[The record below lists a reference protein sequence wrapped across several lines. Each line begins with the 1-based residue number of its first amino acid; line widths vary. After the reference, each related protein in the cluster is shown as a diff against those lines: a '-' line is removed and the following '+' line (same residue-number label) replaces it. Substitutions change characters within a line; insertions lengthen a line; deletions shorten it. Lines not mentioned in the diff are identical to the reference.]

1 MGTAGAV
8 PCGRG
13 GLIPGGWLCSHHS
26 KLPPA
31 SCVYLVISVFGTL
44 IRQGCHVNRRADRYH
59 SLFAYLYGT
68 RHIYRQDTIYGD
80 QSEDSGGEVRFSVEL
95 TEISGLKS
103 TYSLD
108 IRRLKGPLRSYK
120 YMYDS
125 LRE

>member
-1 MGTAGAV
+1 MV
-8 PCGRG
+8 CRE
-13 GLIPGGWLCSHHS
+13 
-26 KLPPA
+26 
-31 SCVYLVISVFGTL
+31 Y
-44 IRQGCHVNRRADRYH
+44 CHVNSFADEFLAFPH
-59 SLFAYLYGT
+59 LY
-68 RHIYRQDTIYGD
+68 RISEHQDTLYGD
-80 QSEDSGGEVRFSVEL
+80 QSEDSGSEVRFSVEL

>member
-1 MGTAGAV
+1 MG
-8 PCGRG
+8 CHER
-13 GLIPGGWLCSHHS
+13 
-26 KLPPA
+26 
-31 SCVYLVISVFGTL
+31 
-44 IRQGCHVNRRADRYH
+44 CHVNYCADRALSVLAVGH
-59 SLFAYLYGT
+59 
-68 RHIYRQDTIYGD
+68 QDTLYGD
-80 QSEDSGGEVRFSVEL
+80 QSEDSGSEVRFSVEL

>member
-1 MGTAGAV
+1 V
-8 PCGRG
+8 
-13 GLIPGGWLCSHHS
+13 
-26 KLPPA
+26 
-31 SCVYLVISVFGTL
+31 SC
-44 IRQGCHVNRRADRYH
+44 CADRVILA
-59 SLFAYLYGT
+59 LFRLSVLEIGY
-68 RHIYRQDTIYGD
+68 QDTLYGD
-80 QSEDSGGEVRFSVEL
+80 QSEDSGSEVRFSVEL

>member
-1 MGTAGAV
+1 MGRRER
-8 PCGRG
+8 C
-13 GLIPGGWLCSHHS
+13 H
-26 KLPPA
+26 A
-31 SCVYLVISVFGTL
+31 SCCTD
-44 IRQGCHVNRRADRYH
+44 QD
-59 SLFAYLYGT
+59 LFDLLRLSILDIGY
-68 RHIYRQDTIYGD
+68 QDTLYGD
-80 QSEDSGGEVRFSVEL
+80 QSEDSGSEVRFSVEL

>member
-1 MGTAGAV
+1 M
-8 PCGRG
+8 
-13 GLIPGGWLCSHHS
+13 
-26 KLPPA
+26 
-31 SCVYLVISVFGTL
+31 SC
-44 IRQGCHVNRRADRYH
+44 CADRVILA
-59 SLFAYLYGT
+59 LFRLSVLEIGY
-68 RHIYRQDTIYGD
+68 QDTLYGD
-80 QSEDSGGEVRFSVEL
+80 QSEDSGSEVRFSVEL